1 MALLTPQAR
10 AHRADLAELVGVAQ
24 RDLSILF
31 RQFDTAAAARDGLMD
46 VLPRLTAIY
55 GEAAA
60 TLGADWYDDLRDAAG
75 ARGGFRA
82 IPAETAP
89 RGQTDALARWSV
101 APLFAAEPDYATT
114 LIKVAGGMQRLIANA
129 DRETV
134 RRSSIQDRGAQGWVR
149 MGAGECDW
157 CEQYLDGEIHY
168 TEGYDFEAHDHC
180 NCTAVPAF

>member
-1 MALLTPQAR
+1 MALLTPQSR

-24 RDLSILF
+24 RDLGILF
-31 RQFDTAAAARDGLMD
+31 RQFDSAAAARDGLMD

-60 TLGADWYDDLRDAAG
+60 TLGADWYDDLRAEAG
-75 ARGGFRA
+75 VRGRFRA
-82 IPAETAP
+82 IPAETVP

-101 APLFAAEPDYATT
+101 TPLFAAEPDYPTA
-114 LIKVAGGMQRLIANA
+114 LLKVSGGVQRLIANS

-134 RRSSIQDRGAQGWVR
+134 RFSSIQDKSARGWVR
-149 MGAGECDW
+149 MGVGECDW
-157 CEQYLDGEIHY
+157 CTQYLDGEVHY
-168 TEGYDFEAHDHC
+168 VEGYDFQAHDHC